1 MALIACNECSREISD
16 TAHACPGC
24 GAPVKADSRATNLK
38 QPPRQSERMVSLP
51 LFLGMVVFPLIFVWF
66 LLRKGHTTQSR
77 VIGFAWLVIHFFF
90 VPISNIFSPSNTTS
104 TYTASPSSSTYSA
117 TPAAKEYPESTAT
130 YAQVNADVGCKS
142 TYSDQK
148 KDDIFDSEY
157 KDRWMTWSG
166 EVVLLESDQASLNV
180 DGIGTQDLKVYF
192 ADEQAGYNLSK
203 GSHLK
208 VRFLMRSAGGCF
220 LPFGGREATVVR

>member
-1 MALIACNECSREISD
+1 MEPSN
-16 TAHACPGC
+16 
-24 GAPVKADSRATNLK
+24 RATSTK
-38 QPPRQSERMVSLP
+38 QSQQRYERMVSLP
-51 LFLGMVVFPLIFVWF
+51 LFLGIVVFPLIFVWF

-77 VIGFAWLVIHFFF
+77 VMGFAWLVIHFFF
-90 VPISNIFSPSNTTS
+90 VPIPDILIPNSTS
-104 TYTASPSSSTYSA
+104 TYTASSSSSTYSTA
-117 TPAAKEYPESTAT
+117 PAVKQYPESNAT
-130 YAQVNADVGCKS
+130 YAQVNAEVGCKS

-148 KDDIFDSEY
+148 KEDIFNAEY

-180 DGIGTQDLKVYF
+180 DGVGTQDLKVYF

-208 VRFLMRSAGGCF
+208 VRFLMKSAGGCF
-220 LPFGGREATVVR
+220 LPFSGREATIVR

>member
-24 GAPVKADSRATNLK
+24 GAPMKPSSRATSTK
-38 QPPRQSERMVSLP
+38 QPQQRYERMVSLP
-51 LFLGMVVFPLIFVWF
+51 IFLGIVVFPLIFVWF

-77 VIGFAWLVIHFFF
+77 VMGFAWLVIHFFF
-90 VPISNIFSPSNTTS
+90 VPIPDFFKPNNTY
-104 TYTASPSSSTYSA
+104 TYTASSSSSTYSTA
-117 TPAAKEYPESTAT
+117 PAVKDYPESDAT
-130 YAQVNADVGCKS
+130 YAQVNAEVGCKS

-148 KDDIFDSEY
+148 KDDIFNAEY

-166 EVVLLESDQASLNV
+166 KVVLLDSDQVSLNV
-180 DGIGTQDLKVYF
+180 DGIGTQDLQVDF
-192 ADEQAGYNLSK
+192 ADKNAGYDLAK
-203 GSHLK
+203 GRQLT
-208 VRFLMRSAGGCF
+208 VRFLMKSAGGCF